1 MRRPPARQDRERG
14 GQPALRPDTAG
25 LRLPLRSA
33 VTKGSQRSR
42 RARVRAFGLRT
53 RLLLAFLLV
62 AAVSAGTTAA
72 LTYREA
78 RNALLETSQD
88 TAVTSFREQV
98 QQRGFGLPVREE
110 GGGLEEVLRD
120 IARKGKP
127 HPWVVFAEYGSVR
140 ASSGE
145 NPVSTVITPELRRA
159 ARANPHGSFERVV
172 KDGVPYLTIAMPTV
186 FKTGPGPDSLLP
198 SGLVLFA
205 VMPMTDEQLNV
216 DALLMAARDGALPG
230 LVIALIP
237 GLIAA
242 RSVLRPV
249 RELREAAQTM
259 GSGRLDTRIPVRGSD
274 ELADLAHTFNESAA
288 QLERSVRELREAEAR
303 ARRFA
308 SDVSH
313 ELRTPLAG
321 MLAVTEV
328 LDEDADDLDTDTARA
343 VRLVSA
349 ETGKLAVLVEDLME
363 ISRFDARAAELNA
376 DEVDV
381 AEAIHKTLTNRHW
394 TDARVCTDLPEGI
407 RARLDPRRFDVV
419 VANLVGN
426 ALRHG
431 GAPVTVRLRVG
442 VGAGGASVLAAEAAS
457 AGPLVLTT
465 EERSAGTPVPTA
477 WADSAGTAAPIASAD
492 SASAPVLMASADSAS
507 MPARIASA
515 DSTGAPVL
523 NGSAGSVAKQVLM
536 VEVMDSGPGIR
547 PESLPHIFDR
557 FYKAD
562 AARTRS
568 AGSGLG
574 LAITLENVKLHGGT
588 IRAGNLPGGGAVFT
602 VEIPLHAEG
611 AGG

>member
-1 MRRPPARQDRERG
+1 M
-14 GQPALRPDTAG
+14 
-25 LRLPLRSA
+25 
-33 VTKGSQRSR
+33 
-42 RARVRAFGLRT
+42 
-53 RLLLAFLLV
+53 LAFLLV

-72 LTYREA
+72 LTFREA
-78 RNALLETSQD
+78 RTALLETAQD
-88 TAVTSFREQV
+88 TAVTSFRDHV
-98 QQRGFGLPVREE
+98 QQTAFGLPMQ
-110 GGGLEEVLRD
+110 GGEDLESVLRD

-172 KDGVPYLTIAMPTV
+172 KDGVPYLTIAMPMV
-186 FKTGPGPDSLLP
+186 FKTSPDSVLP
-198 SGLVLFA
+198 SGLVLYA
-205 VMPMTDEQLNV
+205 VMRMSDEQVNV
-216 DALLMAARDGALPG
+216 DALLMAGRDGALPG
-230 LVIALIP
+230 LAVALIP

-249 RELREAAQTM
+249 RELSQAARSM
-259 GSGRLDTRIPVRGSD
+259 GSGRLDTRIAVRGSD
-274 ELADLAHTFNESAA
+274 ELADLARTFNESAG
-288 QLERSVRELREAEAR
+288 QLERTVRELREAEAR

-328 LDEDADDLDTDTARA
+328 LDEDADHLDADTARA

-376 DEVDV
+376 DEIDV
-381 AEAIHKTLTNRHW
+381 AETIRKTLHNRHW
-394 TDARVCTDLPEGI
+394 TETDGRVRTELPDGI
-407 RARLDPRRFDVV
+407 RARLDPRRFDIVI
-419 VANLVGN
+419 ANLVGN

-431 GAPVTVRLRVG
+431 SAPVTVRLR
-442 VGAGGASVLAAEAAS
+442 
-457 AGPLVLTT
+457 T
-465 EERSAGTPVPTA
+465 ETRSP
-477 WADSAGTAAPIASAD
+477 AAPDLLITEVAD
-492 SASAPVLMASADSAS
+492 
-507 MPARIASA
+507 
-515 DSTGAPVL
+515 
-523 NGSAGSVAKQVLM
+523 N
-536 VEVMDSGPGIR
+536 GPGIQ
-547 PESLPHIFDR
+547 PAVLPHIFDR

-588 IRAGNLPGGGAVFT
+588 IHAGNLPGGGAVFT
-602 VEIPLHAEG
+602 VEIPLHAEE

>member
-1 MRRPPARQDRERG
+1 MTTGLRRDRPRLDDDGDERRG
-14 GQPALRPDTAG
+14 GTPAEE
-25 LRLPLRSA
+25 
-33 VTKGSQRSR
+33 RSR
-42 RARVRAFGLRT
+42 SRVRAFGLRT
-53 RLLLAFLLV
+53 RLLLAFMLV

-78 RNALLETSQD
+78 RNALLETAQD
-88 TAVTSFREQV
+88 TAVTSFRDQV
-98 QQRGFGLPVREE
+98 QQTGFSLPVRRE
-110 GGGLEEVLRD
+110 GLQEVLRD

-127 HPWVVFAEYGSVR
+127 HPWVVFAEYGSLR

-159 ARANPHGSFERVV
+159 ATADPHGSFERVV

-186 FKTGPGPDSLLP
+186 FKASASSVLP
-198 SGLVLFA
+198 SGLVLYA
-205 VMPMTDEQLNV
+205 VMRMTDEQLNV
-216 DALLMAARDGALPG
+216 DALLTAARDGALPG
-230 LVIALIP
+230 LVVALIP
-237 GLIAA
+237 ALLAA

-249 RELREAAQTM
+249 RELSRAARSM

-274 ELADLAHTFNESAA
+274 ELADLARTFNESAA
-288 QLERSVRELREAEAR
+288 QLERSVRELRAAEER

-328 LDEDADDLDTDTARA
+328 LDEDADGLDADTARA

-363 ISRFDARAAELNA
+363 ISRFDARAAELNT

-381 AEAIHKTLTNRHW
+381 AEAIGKTLQHRHW
-394 TDARVCTDLPEGI
+394 TDGRVRVELPGGI

-431 GAPVTVRLRVG
+431 GAPVTVRLR
-442 VGAGGASVLAAEAAS
+442 
-457 AGPLVLTT
+457 T
-465 EERSAGTPVPTA
+465 EERPPGPPVLVTEV
-477 WADSAGTAAPIASAD
+477 ADS
-492 SASAPVLMASADSAS
+492 
-507 MPARIASA
+507 
-515 DSTGAPVL
+515 
-523 NGSAGSVAKQVLM
+523 GS
-536 VEVMDSGPGIR
+536 GIR

-574 LAITLENVKLHGGT
+574 LAITQENVKLHGGT
-588 IRAGNLPGGGAVFT
+588 IHAGNLPGGGAVFT
-602 VEIPLHAEG
+602 VEIPLQAEE

>member
-1 MRRPPARQDRERG
+1 MTG
-14 GQPALRPDTAG
+14 GE
-25 LRLPLRSA
+25 
-33 VTKGSQRSR
+33 QRS
-42 RARVRAFGLRT
+42 RVRAFGLRA

-78 RNALLETSQD
+78 RNSLLETAQD
-88 TAVTSFREQV
+88 TAVTSFRDHV
-98 QQRGFGLPVREE
+98 QQTAFSLPVREE
-110 GGGLEEVLRD
+110 GMEDVLRD

-127 HPWVVFAEYGSVR
+127 HPWVVFAEYGTLR
-140 ASSGE
+140 FSSGE

-159 ARANPHGSFERVV
+159 AQANPRGSFERVV

-186 FKTGPGPDSLLP
+186 FKTGPDSLLP
-198 SGLVLFA
+198 SGLVMYA
-205 VMPMTDEQLNV
+205 VMRMTDEQINV
-216 DALLMAARDGALPG
+216 DALLIAARDGALPG
-230 LVIALIP
+230 LAIALIP

-249 RELREAAQTM
+249 RELRQAARDM
-259 GSGRLDTRIPVRGSD
+259 GSGRLDTRIRVRGSD
-274 ELADLAHTFNESAA
+274 ELADLARTFNESTG
-288 QLERSVRELREAEAR
+288 QLEQSVRELREAEER

-328 LDEDADDLDTDTARA
+328 LDEDADGLDPDTARA
-343 VRLVSA
+343 VRLVSM

-381 AEAIHKTLTNRHW
+381 AEAIRKTLHNRHW
-394 TDARVCTDLPEGI
+394 ADDRVRTELPDGI

-419 VANLVGN
+419 IANLVGN

-431 GAPVTVRLRVG
+431 GVPVTVRLRT
-442 VGAGGASVLAAEAAS
+442 EARLP
-457 AGPLVLTT
+457 GP
-465 EERSAGTPVPTA
+465 
-477 WADSAGTAAPIASAD
+477 
-492 SASAPVLMASADSAS
+492 PVLITD
-507 MPARIASA
+507 
-515 DSTGAPVL
+515 
-523 NGSAGSVAKQVLM
+523 
-536 VEVMDSGPGIR
+536 VMDSGPGIR

-588 IRAGNLPGGGAVFT
+588 IHAGNQPGGGAVFA
-602 VEIPLHAEG
+602 VEIPLHSEG

>member
-1 MRRPPARQDRERG
+1 M
-14 GQPALRPDTAG
+14 
-25 LRLPLRSA
+25 
-33 VTKGSQRSR
+33 
-42 RARVRAFGLRT
+42 
-53 RLLLAFLLV
+53 LAFLLV
-62 AAVSAGTTAA
+62 AGVSAGTTAA

-78 RNALLETSQD
+78 RNAVLQTAQD
-88 TAVTSFREQV
+88 TAVTSFRDQV
-98 QQRGFGLPVREE
+98 QQTAFGLPVQ
-110 GGGLEEVLRD
+110 GGVDLEEVLRD

-172 KDGVPYLTIAMPTV
+172 KDGVPYLTIAMPMV
-186 FKTGPGPDSLLP
+186 FKAGPDSVLP
-198 SGLVLFA
+198 SGLVLYA
-205 VMPMTDEQLNV
+205 VMRMTDEQLNV

-230 LVIALIP
+230 LAVALIP

-249 RELREAAQTM
+249 RELRQAARSM

-274 ELADLAHTFNESAA
+274 ELADLARTFNESAGE
-288 QLERSVRELREAEAR
+288 LEHSVRELREAEAR

-328 LDEDADDLDTDTARA
+328 LDEDADGLDADTARA

-381 AEAIHKTLTNRHW
+381 AEAIRKTLQNRHW
-394 TDARVCTDLPEGI
+394 TDSRVRVELPDGI
-407 RARLDPRRFDVV
+407 RARLDPRRFDIV

-431 GAPVTVRLRVG
+431 SEPVTVRLR
-442 VGAGGASVLAAEAAS
+442 SEA
-457 AGPLVLTT
+457 
-465 EERSAGTPVPTA
+465 RSPGTPVLITE
-477 WADSAGTAAPIASAD
+477 
-492 SASAPVLMASADSAS
+492 
-507 MPARIASA
+507 
-515 DSTGAPVL
+515 
-523 NGSAGSVAKQVLM
+523 VA
-536 VEVMDSGPGIR
+536 DSGPGIR
-547 PESLPHIFDR
+547 PASLPHIFDR

-588 IRAGNLPGGGAVFT
+588 IRAGNQPGGGAVFT
-602 VEIPLHAEG
+602 VEIPLHAEE

>member
-1 MRRPPARQDRERG
+1 MSTGPR
-14 GQPALRPDTAG
+14 
-25 LRLPLRSA
+25 
-33 VTKGSQRSR
+33 RSR
-42 RARVRAFGLRT
+42 FRAFGLRT
-53 RLLLAFLLV
+53 RLMLAFLLV

-78 RNALLETSQD
+78 RTALLETAQD
-88 TAVTSFREQV
+88 TAVTSFRDQV
-98 QQRGFGLPVREE
+98 QQTAFGLPMR
-110 GGGLEEVLRD
+110 GGEDLESVLRD

-159 ARANPHGSFERVV
+159 ARANPHGMFERVV
-172 KDGVPYLTIAMPTV
+172 KDGVPYLTIAMPMV
-186 FKTGPGPDSLLP
+186 FKTGPYSVVP
-198 SGLVLFA
+198 SGLVLYA
-205 VMPMTDEQLNV
+205 VMRLTDEQINV
-216 DALLMAARDGALPG
+216 DALLMAGRDGALPG
-230 LVIALIP
+230 LAIALIP

-249 RELREAAQTM
+249 RELRQAARSM

-274 ELADLAHTFNESAA
+274 ELADLARTFNESAA
-288 QLERSVRELREAEAR
+288 QLEDSVRELREAEAR

-328 LDEDADDLDTDTARA
+328 LDEDADHLDADTARA

-381 AEAIHKTLTNRHW
+381 AEAIRKTLHNRHW
-394 TDARVCTDLPEGI
+394 TDDRVRTDLPTGI

-419 VANLVGN
+419 IANLVGN

-431 GAPVTVRLRVG
+431 SAPVTVRLRTETR
-442 VGAGGASVLAAEAAS
+442 SPS
-457 AGPLVLTT
+457 GPALLIT
-465 EERSAGTPVPTA
+465 EV
-477 WADSAGTAAPIASAD
+477 ADD
-492 SASAPVLMASADSAS
+492 
-507 MPARIASA
+507 
-515 DSTGAPVL
+515 
-523 NGSAGSVAKQVLM
+523 
-536 VEVMDSGPGIR
+536 GPGIQ
-547 PESLPHIFDR
+547 PAVLPHVFDR

-574 LAITLENVKLHGGT
+574 LAITLENVRLHGGT
-588 IRAGNLPGGGAVFT
+588 IRAGNRPGGGAVFT
-602 VEIPLHAEG
+602 VEIPLHTEE

>member
-1 MRRPPARQDRERG
+1 MTTGPRLGRLRRGKQEGPGGDTGEGGRVTGER
-14 GQPALRPDTAG
+14 T
-25 LRLPLRSA
+25 RL
-33 VTKGSQRSR
+33 
-42 RARVRAFGLRT
+42 RAFGLRT

-78 RNALLETSQD
+78 RNAVLKTAQD
-88 TAVTSFREQV
+88 TAVTSFRDHV
-98 QQRGFGLPVREE
+98 QQTAFGLPMQA
-110 GGGLEEVLRD
+110 GPDLDDVLRD

-127 HPWVVFAEYGSVR
+127 HPWVVFAEYGSLR

-172 KDGVPYLTIAMPTV
+172 KDGVPYLTIAMPMV
-186 FKTGPGPDSLLP
+186 FKASPNSVLP
-198 SGLVLFA
+198 SGLVLYA
-205 VMPMTDEQLNV
+205 VMRMTDEQVNV
-216 DALLMAARDGALPG
+216 DALLIAARDGALPG
-230 LVIALIP
+230 IAVALIP

-249 RELREAAQTM
+249 RKLHQAARSM
-259 GSGRLDTRIPVRGSD
+259 GNGRLDTRIPVRGSD
-274 ELADLAHTFNESAA
+274 ELADLARTFNESAG
-288 QLERSVRELREAEAR
+288 QLERSVRELREAEER

-328 LDEDADDLDTDTARA
+328 LDEDADGLDTDTARA

-381 AEAIHKTLTNRHW
+381 AEAIRKTLQNRHW
-394 TDARVCTDLPEGI
+394 TDDRVRVELHGGI

-419 VANLVGN
+419 IANLVGN

-431 GAPVTVRLRVG
+431 GAPVAVRLR
-442 VGAGGASVLAAEAAS
+442 
-457 AGPLVLTT
+457 T
-465 EERSAGTPVPTA
+465 ESLSSGTPVLIT
-477 WADSAGTAAPIASAD
+477 
-492 SASAPVLMASADSAS
+492 
-507 MPARIASA
+507 
-515 DSTGAPVL
+515 
-523 NGSAGSVAKQVLM
+523 
-536 VEVMDSGPGIR
+536 EVMDRGPGIR

-588 IRAGNLPGGGAVFT
+588 IRAGNRPEGGAVFT
-602 VEIPLHAEG
+602 VEIPLHTEE

>member
-1 MRRPPARQDRERG
+1 MSTG
-14 GQPALRPDTAG
+14 AG
-25 LRLPLRSA
+25 
-33 VTKGSQRSR
+33 RSR
-42 RARVRAFGLRT
+42 RARAFGLRT

-78 RNALLETSQD
+78 RNAVLQTAQD
-88 TAVTSFREQV
+88 TAVTSFRDQV
-98 QQRGFGLPVREE
+98 QLTGFALPVR
-110 GGGLEEVLRD
+110 GGDDLESLLRD

-159 ARANPHGSFERVV
+159 AQADPHGSFERVV
-172 KDGVPYLTIAMPTV
+172 KDGVPYLTMAMPMV
-186 FKTGPGPDSLLP
+186 FKTGPYSLLP
-198 SGLVLFA
+198 SGLVLYA
-205 VMPMTDEQLNV
+205 VMPMTDEQVNV

-230 LVIALIP
+230 LAVALIP
-237 GLIAA
+237 GLVAA

-249 RELREAAQTM
+249 RELRQAAQSM
-259 GSGRLDTRIPVRGSD
+259 GSGRLDTRITVRGSD

-288 QLERSVRELREAEAR
+288 QLEHTVRELRDAEAR

-328 LDEDADDLDTDTARA
+328 LDEDADHLDADTARA

-381 AEAIHKTLTNRHW
+381 AEAIRKTLANRRW
-394 TDARVCTDLPEGI
+394 TDAERIRTDLPDGI
-407 RARLDPRRFDVV
+407 RARLDPRRFDLV

-431 GAPVTVRLRVG
+431 GAPVTVSLRTETRSPSC
-442 VGAGGASVLAAEAAS
+442 AVLI
-457 AGPLVLTT
+457 T
-465 EERSAGTPVPTA
+465 EVR
-477 WADSAGTAAPIASAD
+477 
-492 SASAPVLMASADSAS
+492 
-507 MPARIASA
+507 
-515 DSTGAPVL
+515 
-523 NGSAGSVAKQVLM
+523 
-536 VEVMDSGPGIR
+536 DSGPGIR
-547 PESLPHIFDR
+547 PEALPHIFDR

-574 LAITLENVKLHGGT
+574 LAITLENVKLHDGT
-588 IRAGNLPGGGAVFT
+588 IHAGNLPGAGAVFT
-602 VEIPLHAEG
+602 VEIPLHAEES
-611 AGG
+611 GG

>member
-1 MRRPPARQDRERG
+1 VSTGSARGTAADERP
-14 GQPALRPDTAG
+14 
-25 LRLPLRSA
+25 
-33 VTKGSQRSR
+33 
-42 RARVRAFGLRT
+42 RVRAFGLRT

-78 RNALLETSQD
+78 RTAVLKTAQD

-98 QQRGFGLPVREE
+98 QQLGFDLPVREE
-110 GGGLEEVLRD
+110 GMEETLR
-120 IARKGKP
+120 ILARRAKP
-127 HPWVVFAEYGSVR
+127 HPWVVFAEYGSLR

-159 ARANPHGSFERVV
+159 ARANPRGAFERVV

-186 FKTGPGPDSLLP
+186 FRTSPDTLLP
-198 SGLVLFA
+198 SGLVLYA
-205 VMPMTDEQLNV
+205 VMRMTDEQVNV

-230 LVIALIP
+230 LAVALIP

-249 RELREAAQTM
+249 RELRKAARSL
-259 GSGRLDTRIPVRGSD
+259 GSGRLDTRIPVSGSD
-274 ELADLAHTFNESAA
+274 ELADLARTFNESTG
-288 QLERSVRELREAEAR
+288 QLERSVRDLREAEER

-328 LDEDADDLDTDTARA
+328 LDEDADGLDADTARA

-381 AEAIHKTLTNRHW
+381 AEAIRKTLHSRHW
-394 TDARVCTDLPEGI
+394 TDDRVRTELPDGI

-419 VANLVGN
+419 IANLVGN
-426 ALRHG
+426 ALKHG
-431 GAPVTVRLRVG
+431 DAPVTVRLRTEA
-442 VGAGGASVLAAEAAS
+442 GA
-457 AGPLVLTT
+457 P
-465 EERSAGTPVPTA
+465 GTPVLLITEV
-477 WADSAGTAAPIASAD
+477 AD
-492 SASAPVLMASADSAS
+492 
-507 MPARIASA
+507 
-515 DSTGAPVL
+515 
-523 NGSAGSVAKQVLM
+523 N
-536 VEVMDSGPGIR
+536 GPGIQ
-547 PESLPHIFDR
+547 PAVLPHIFDR

-588 IRAGNLPGGGAVFT
+588 IRAGNQPGGGAVFT
-602 VEIPLHAEG
+602 VGIPLHAEG

>member
-1 MRRPPARQDRERG
+1 MIRGPRSGRGRG
-14 GQPALRPDTAG
+14 GTTAG
-25 LRLPLRSA
+25 KRRGAATPGERSA
-33 VTKGSQRSR
+33 F
-42 RARVRAFGLRT
+42 RAFGLRT

-78 RNALLETSQD
+78 RNAVLKTAQD
-88 TAVTSFREQV
+88 TAVASFREQV
-98 QQRGFGLPVREE
+98 QQTGFGLPVRETD
-110 GGGLEEVLRD
+110 GGLQEVLRD
-120 IARKGKP
+120 VARKAKP

-145 NPVSTVITPELRRA
+145 NRVSTVITPELRRA
-159 ARANPHGSFERVV
+159 ARANPHGAFERVV
-172 KDGVPYLTIAMPTV
+172 KDGVPYLTIAMPMV
-186 FKTGPGPDSLLP
+186 FKTGPDSVLP
-198 SGLVLFA
+198 SGLVLYA
-205 VMPMTDEQLNV
+205 VMRMTDEQVNV

-230 LVIALIP
+230 LAVALIP

-249 RELREAAQTM
+249 RELRQAARSM
-259 GSGRLDTRIPVRGSD
+259 GSGKLDTRIRVRGSD
-274 ELADLAHTFNESAA
+274 ELADLARTFNESAA
-288 QLERSVRELREAEAR
+288 QLEQSVRELREAEAR

-381 AEAIHKTLTNRHW
+381 AETIRKTLDNRHW
-394 TDARVCTDLPEGI
+394 TDARLRIELPDGI

-431 GAPVTVRLRVG
+431 GAPVVIRLRTETR
-442 VGAGGASVLAAEAAS
+442 AE
-457 AGPLVLTT
+457 
-465 EERSAGTPVPTA
+465 
-477 WADSAGTAAPIASAD
+477 
-492 SASAPVLMASADSAS
+492 
-507 MPARIASA
+507 
-515 DSTGAPVL
+515 GAPVL
-523 NGSAGSVAKQVLM
+523 VT
-536 VEVMDSGPGIR
+536 EVMDSGPGIR

>member
-1 MRRPPARQDRERG
+1 MTSPARASPR
-14 GQPALRPDTAG
+14 
-25 LRLPLRSA
+25 
-33 VTKGSQRSR
+33 
-42 RARVRAFGLRT
+42 
-53 RLLLAFLLV
+53 
-62 AAVSAGTTAA
+62 
-72 LTYREA
+72 
-78 RNALLETSQD
+78 
-88 TAVTSFREQV
+88 
-98 QQRGFGLPVREE
+98 
-110 GGGLEEVLRD
+110 
-120 IARKGKP
+120 
-127 HPWVVFAEYGSVR
+127 PWVVFAEYGSVR

-145 NPVSTVITPELRRA
+145 RPVSTVITPELRRA
-159 ARANPHGSFERVV
+159 ARANPRGSFERVV
-172 KDGVPYLTIAMPTV
+172 KDGVPYLTIAMPMV
-186 FKTGPGPDSLLP
+186 FKVSPDSTLP
-198 SGLVLFA
+198 SGLVLYA
-205 VMPMTDEQLNV
+205 VMRMTDEQVNV
-216 DALLMAARDGALPG
+216 DALLIAARDGALPG
-230 LVIALIP
+230 LAVALIP

-249 RELREAAQTM
+249 RKLREAALSM

-274 ELADLAHTFNESAA
+274 ELADLARTFNASAA
-288 QLERSVRELREAEAR
+288 QLEQSVRELRDAEER

-328 LDEDADDLDTDTARA
+328 LDEDADGLDADTARA

-381 AEAIHKTLTNRHW
+381 AEAIRKTLHNRHW
-394 TDARVCTDLPEGI
+394 TDDRVRVELPDGI

-419 VANLVGN
+419 LANLVGN

-431 GAPVTVRLRVG
+431 GAPVTVCLRTEARSPSG
-442 VGAGGASVLAAEAAS
+442 RVLI
-457 AGPLVLTT
+457 T
-465 EERSAGTPVPTA
+465 
-477 WADSAGTAAPIASAD
+477 
-492 SASAPVLMASADSAS
+492 
-507 MPARIASA
+507 
-515 DSTGAPVL
+515 
-523 NGSAGSVAKQVLM
+523 
-536 VEVMDSGPGIR
+536 EVMDTGSGIR
-547 PESLPHIFDR
+547 AEALPHIFDR

-588 IRAGNLPGGGAVFT
+588 IHAGNRPEGGAVFT
-602 VEIPLHAEG
+602 VEIPLHAEE